1 MKVSV
6 TLAASDVQFVDRY
19 AAAHA
24 RMSRSEVV
32 RMALALLRDR
42 ELGDAYQ
49 SAWKEWVE
57 DGGEIWD
64 QAVGDGIDD
73 VIWDPDEGG
82 EAGAGA

>member
-19 AAAHA
+19 AAGHDE
-24 RMSRSEVV
+24 MSRSEVV
-32 RMALALLRDR
+32 RVALALLRDR

-73 VIWDPDEGG
+73 VIWEPGKSGG
-82 EAGAGA
+82 ADASA

>member
-19 AAAHA
+19 AADHA
-24 RMSRSEVV
+24 EMSRSEVV

-49 SAWKEWVE
+49 AAWKEWVE